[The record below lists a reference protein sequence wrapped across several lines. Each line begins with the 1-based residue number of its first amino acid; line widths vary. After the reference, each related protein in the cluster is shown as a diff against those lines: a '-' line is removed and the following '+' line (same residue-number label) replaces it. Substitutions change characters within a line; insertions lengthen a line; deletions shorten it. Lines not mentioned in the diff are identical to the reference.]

1 MKKEIFRAAFVR
13 SIPILCSYI
22 FVSMAY
28 GIMMQNAGFPWF
40 ASLFVSLTVYT
51 GAFQFVLITFLSSG
65 ASLLTVALTAFL
77 MNSRQ
82 TFYSLSFVSDFR
94 AMGRRMPYMVY
105 TMTDESYAVNCSLER
120 DDPDRQDA
128 MFYVAILCR
137 IYWLLGTVLGAVVGQ
152 SLPFDLTGIDFC
164 MTALFVILL
173 MDQWAHPER
182 RKPALVGG
190 GIAMICLLIF
200 GSDSFMLPALL
211 ITSAVLVILN
221 RREVKQA

>member
-82 TFYSLSFVSDFR
+82 TFYSLTFLKEFR
-94 AMGRRMPYMVY
+94 AMGKWKLYMIH
-105 TMTDESYAVNCSLER
+105 TMTDETYAVNCTLDLPEKEK
-120 DDPDRQDA
+120 QDT
-128 MFYVAILCR
+128 MFLVAFLSRC
-137 IYWLLGTVLGAVVGQ
+137 YWMIGSVCGGVLGQ
-152 SLPFDLTGIDFC
+152 LLP
-164 MTALFVILL
+164 
-173 MDQWAHPER
+173 
-182 RKPALVGG
+182 GG
-190 GIAMICLLIF
+190 
-200 GSDSFMLPALL
+200 
-211 ITSAVLVILN
+211 
-221 RREVKQA
+221 VKWN